1 MWIWIRYRFY
11 SGFITACLL
20 FVIVASVRGDG
31 AYSILEL
38 PFHTRSLSMAGVGTA
53 DPNGRD
59 ASAFNP
65 ALLALGD
72 SESQHFFLSLLSF
85 PAGIKSGA
93 VEWRKNWRGFP
104 IAISVRHINYGDFTE
119 FDDDGNT
126 TGDFG
131 ADESW
136 ISAAASYP
144 LLPGVALGGSAG
156 LLVSQVEDVSATLG
170 LISVG
175 TAIEISRY
183 DLHLGFAINNLGITL
198 SSYTQYNETIPTSVA
213 GGITKKLK
221 YLPMEISVDGSWWN
235 KEERGVIRAGGEF
248 NLPHD
253 LYLRWGTSSYK
264 LGQMTQN
271 LYRDIITET
280 ALGVGLKIDKL
291 VVDLGINYGGV
302 AGVILG
308 VGTSWKF

>member
-1 MWIWIRYRFY
+1 M
-11 SGFITACLL
+11 
-20 FVIVASVRGDG
+20 
-31 AYSILEL
+31 
-38 PFHTRSLSMAGVGTA
+38 
-53 DPNGRD
+53 
-59 ASAFNP
+59 
-65 ALLALGD
+65 
-72 SESQHFFLSLLSF
+72 
-85 PAGIKSGA
+85 
-93 VEWRKNWRGFP
+93 
-104 IAISVRHINYGDFTE
+104 
-119 FDDDGNT
+119 
-126 TGDFG
+126 
-131 ADESW
+131 
-136 ISAAASYP
+136 
-144 LLPGVALGGSAG
+144 
-156 LLVSQVEDVSATLG
+156 LVSQVEDVSATLG

-221 YLPMEISVDGSWWN
+221 YLPMEISVDGSWWG
-235 KEERGVIRAGGEF
+235 KEERGVIRVGGEF

-308 VGTSWKF
+308 VGTSWEF